1 MIIGNGLLATQFRQD
16 FSDPKG
22 WIIFASGVSNSGT
35 TYRGEFDRERGLL
48 KEAIEIR
55 KPIAYFSTCSISDQT
70 LKKTQYVQHKSLM
83 EEIVRSTKHH
93 AIFRLPQ
100 VVGHTR
106 NPHTL
111 TNFIYN
117 KITNGEPLQ
126 VWKQARRNLLD
137 VSDIGAVVRFFLQKS
152 AEPNK
157 TIELAAPT
165 NISVLNLV
173 AIFEEVL
180 QKRARVQL
188 IEGGSAYPVDSS
200 QFVAIAKHLGLNCSS
215 DYYPAIIQKYYGKP

>member
-1 MIIGNGLLATQFRQD
+1 
-16 FSDPKG
+16 
-22 WIIFASGVSNSGT
+22 
-35 TYRGEFDRERGLL
+35 
-48 KEAIEIR
+48 
-55 KPIAYFSTCSISDQT
+55 
-70 LKKTQYVQHKSLM
+70 M